1 MQEFSKE
8 KIEIAGV
15 EYTLF
20 LNRKGILSWEN
31 ITKASKKAEEVQE
44 SRGGSKGFTSSIHS
58 FSELGGW
65 FVASGWI

>member
-20 LNRKGILSWEN
+20 LNRKGILSWETVH
-31 ITKASKKAEEVQE
+31 I
-44 SRGGSKGFTSSIHS
+44 
-58 FSELGGW
+58 
-65 FVASGWI
+65 